1 MTVKPDDWRY
11 ARGAF
16 KLADLRAERDEAR
29 ERCSFTA
36 RAHIALADLSDEEQD
51 EAIKG
56 TLRLFIRGWVLEGNW
71 QAEEVMRLT
80 AEIEEL
86 KRQQYVDESHKLVET
101 SERSHNRK
109 GTDDV

>member
-1 MTVKPDDWRY
+1 MTAKPSDWRY

-29 ERCSFTA
+29 ERCSFTT

-56 TLRLFIRGWVLEGNW
+56 TLRLFIRGWVLEGNR

-86 KRQQYVDESHKLVET
+86 KQQYVDESHKLVET

-109 GTDDV
+109 EASDE